1 MPSGISLM
9 GLLAGAAGATVLSGI
24 MGNKESATAAAPA
37 PAPAPVVTAPT
48 PMPTA
53 LPTPGDA
60 ETLAAERKS
69 IAEQL
74 RRRGRASTILTDQ
87 TGDKTDKLGA

>member
-1 MPSGISLM
+1 MIMPSGISLM

-24 MGNKESATAAAPA
+24 MGYKESATPAAPA

-60 ETLAAERKS
+60 EMLAVSASRSPNSLPPRE
-69 IAEQL
+69 
-74 RRRGRASTILTDQ
+74 ASTI
-87 TGDKTDKLGA
+87 